1 MKRFGEISTWEFMVH
16 SDLYKVNNSD
26 MTNDSNT

>member
-1 MKRFGEISTWEFMVH
+1 MKRFGEISTWEFMVP